1 MEHFIM
7 CESKDDFMKMTDVT
21 EVTVSKK
28 ACFEKGDILYFSF
41 AHLMACFDVISV
53 LPNCVNDN
61 LVHLVLVPVLVES
74 EVKNSVAHN

>member
-1 MEHFIM
+1 MEHFIV
-7 CESKDDFMKMTDVT
+7 CESKDDFLKMADVT

-41 AHLMACFDVISV
+41 MHLLACFDVISV

-61 LVHLVLVPVLVES
+61 LVHLCLIPDLVES
-74 EVKNSVAHN
+74 EVKNHVTLS